1 MDGILALIIQEDNLL
16 SKILNCLSLSKPM
29 QNYLNGM
36 FDIKG
41 LADSRNWA
49 GRIDELAGEESGD
62 AWLERMLEASGMLVR
77 LSDACSLV
85 RNPFAPEERIVR

>member
-1 MDGILALIIQEDNLL
+1 MTLETFKAQMKAHHGFV
-16 SKILNCLSLSKPM
+16 
-29 QNYLNGM
+29 

-62 AWLERMLEASGMLVR
+62 AWLERMLEASGMLVH